1 MKAGLSAFLLMVML
15 PATAQHQ
22 TKAKQK
28 QEAEPDTMLI
38 DSARVMGMTK
48 NGQSLTVKGD
58 STHQRKHR
66 DWATWKP
73 EPKRALWLAL
83 VLPGAGQI
91 YNRKYWKLP
100 IFYGGFVGCAYA
112 LRWNNMMYR
121 DYSRA

>member
-83 VLPGAGQI
+83 VLPGATP
-91 YNRKYWKLP
+91 KATP
-100 IFYGGFVGCAYA
+100 ATPA
-112 LRWNNMMYR
+112 LRRCVIIASMSAR
-121 DYSRA
+121 PLPPPV